1 MNCLSNRISSIT
13 VIALLIHTSLLGQNN
28 SDLNGKTILLRDTS
42 FVTTKRSHSPST
54 AAIFS
59 AILPGS
65 GQIYNKKYWKAPI
78 VWGGLAFFGYR
89 YFQENNRYLD
99 AKDAYLQLLDTNIKV
114 KTPFNGTTDLG
125 IVQSSK
131 NIYRTQRD
139 MFMIFGILFYALN
152 IVDAAVDAHLF
163 RFDVSDN
170 LSMKINFDSGNF
182 YNLGQRPTITL
193 NLSPKEQTKKI
204 PTLNYLNSY

>member
-1 MNCLSNRISSIT
+1 MNCLLNRIFSIT
-13 VIALLIHTSLLGQNN
+13 VIALLIQTSLLGQNN
-28 SDLNGKTILLRDTS
+28 SDLNGKSVLLRDTS
-42 FVTTKRSHSPST
+42 FVMTKKSHSPST
-54 AAIFS
+54 ASIFS

-89 YFQENNRYLD
+89 YIQENNRYLD

-131 NIYRTQRD
+131 NLYRTQRD
-139 MFMIFGILFYALN
+139 MFMIFGILFYVLN

-182 YNLGQRPTITL
+182 YNLGQRPMVTL

>member
-1 MNCLSNRISSIT
+1 MT
-13 VIALLIHTSLLGQNN
+13 LII
-28 SDLNGKTILLRDTS
+28 K
-42 FVTTKRSHSPST
+42 KKPHSPST

-65 GQIYNKKYWKAPI
+65 GQIYNRKYWKSPI
-78 VWGGLAFFGYR
+78 VWGGLVFFGYR
-89 YFQENNRYLD
+89 YVQENNRYLD
-99 AKDAYLQLLDTNIKV
+99 AKDAYLQLLDSNIKI
-114 KTPFNGTTDLG
+114 KTPFNGTTDIG

-131 NIYRTQRD
+131 NLYRTQRD

-182 YNLGQRPTITL
+182 YNLGQRPVLTL

-204 PTLNYLNSY
+204 PNLNYWPSH

>member
-28 SDLNGKTILLRDTS
+28 SDLNGKSVLLRDTS
-42 FVTTKRSHSPST
+42 FVTTKKSHSSST

-89 YFQENNRYLD
+89 YVQENNRYLD

-204 PTLNYLNSY
+204 STLNYLNSY